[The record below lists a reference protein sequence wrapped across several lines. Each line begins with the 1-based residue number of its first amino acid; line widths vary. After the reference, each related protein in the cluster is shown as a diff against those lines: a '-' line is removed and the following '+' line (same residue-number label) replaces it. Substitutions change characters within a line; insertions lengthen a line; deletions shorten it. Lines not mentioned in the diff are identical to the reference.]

1 MPSIK
6 DVARLAGVSIA
17 TVSRVV
23 NHLDVV
29 SDNTRKKI
37 ELAVKKLGYNPNLA
51 ARSLK
56 RQSAK
61 LLGLLVPD
69 IENPYYA
76 TLAKHIEAEAS
87 ASGYS
92 VILCNTEGTVTSEQH
107 YLKLLTGRLVDGI
120 FLCRGHIRES
130 SVPGAGSRQ
139 IPVVVLEKDREDDF
153 RASVMVDNYK
163 VGVLMADHLLGL
175 GHRQLACI
183 SEDIKSLPFDR
194 RIHGFMDRAAAGN
207 APVPE
212 ARRKVAGPRISEGR
226 DTMRAL
232 LDLPAAKRPTAVYCS
247 NDVLA
252 FGAMQAVMERGLSI
266 PGDVSVG
273 GTDDITQ
280 SAYMFPALTTVAQPF
295 GEIAKHAMRLLLGQ
309 EEATEDILLP
319 PTLKVRQSTGPVP
332 GLPAV
337 SGKGAHRA
345 TEETH
350 RKRAVP
356 QHRNDSG
363 SKR

>member
-23 NHLDVV
+23 NNLDVV
-29 SDNTRKKI
+29 SDDTRKKI

-76 TLAKHIEAEAS
+76 TLAKQVEVEAS

-92 VILCNTEGTVTSEQH
+92 VILCNTEGSGTSEQH

-130 SVPGAGSRQ
+130 SLPGSGSRK

-153 RASVMVDNYK
+153 RASVMVDNHR
-163 VGVLMADHLLGL
+163 VGELMAGHLLGL
-175 GHRQLACI
+175 GHRLMACI
-183 SEDIKSLPFDR
+183 SEDIRILPFKR
-194 RIHGFMDRAAAGN
+194 RVHGFMEEAAAN
-207 APVPE
+207 ALPVPE
-212 ARRKVAGPRISEGR
+212 SRRKVTGPRISDGR
-226 DTMRAL
+226 DAMRSL
-232 LDLPAAKRPTAVYCS
+232 LDLPASRRPTAVYCS
-247 NDVLA
+247 NDLLA

-266 PGDVSVG
+266 PGDISVG
-273 GTDDITQ
+273 GTDDIVQ
-280 SAYMFPALTTVAQPF
+280 SAYIFPALTTVAQPF
-295 GEIAKHAMRLLLGQ
+295 GEIAKHAMRLLLGM
-309 EEATEDILLP
+309 EGATQDILLP
-319 PTLKVRQSTGPVP
+319 PELKVRQSTGPAPSPVA
-332 GLPAV
+332 GV
-337 SGKGAHRA
+337 KKTRA
-345 TEETH
+345 APE
-350 RKRAVP
+350 
-356 QHRNDSG
+356 
-363 SKR
+363 SK